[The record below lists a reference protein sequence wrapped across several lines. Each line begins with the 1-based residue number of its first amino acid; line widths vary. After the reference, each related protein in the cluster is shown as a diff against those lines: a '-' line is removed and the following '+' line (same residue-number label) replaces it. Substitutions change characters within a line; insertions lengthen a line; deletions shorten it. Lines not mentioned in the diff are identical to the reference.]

1 MDSYI
6 ITLGIIAASAGTGAL
21 AFYGIVRG
29 LDWARS
35 KNQAQGDRLNDLEKR
50 LEVQSYTLRELWRKA
65 HIPSPPT
72 PKEKKDAP
80 VDTGAGILGVIQESP
95 AAVAPTKDRVFP
107 LYGYHPPH
115 YEYTFPPK
123 PYIEPTVGLYPEK
136 DARTEIIVEPP
147 IKEPVKRHRTNNRNY
162 RGHGKGTNARLKLT
176 EEQMLVMM
184 EMSDKGM
191 TGHQIADVFGVSRT
205 TVQRVVAGTFQTG
218 KQRGKA

>member
-80 VDTGAGILGVIQESP
+80 VDTGAGILGMIHESP
-95 AAVAPTKDRVFP
+95 ATAIDLAIKAMSDEMCRIPTGRT
-107 LYGYHPPH
+107 LR
-115 YEYTFPPK
+115 PK

-136 DARTEIIVEPP
+136 DARTEIIVNPP
-147 IKEPVKRHRTNNRNY
+147 IKRHRPNNKNY

-176 EEQMLVMM
+176 EEQMLAMM

-205 TVQRVVAGTFQTG
+205 TVQRVLAGTFQTG

>member
-50 LEVQSYTLRELWRKA
+50 LEAQSYTLRELWRKA

-72 PKEKKDAP
+72 PKEKKGAP

-95 AAVAPTKDRVFP
+95 AAVAPT
-107 LYGYHPPH
+107 
-115 YEYTFPPK
+115 
-123 PYIEPTVGLYPEK
+123 VGLYPEK
-136 DARTEIIVEPP
+136 DARTEIIVKPP
-147 IKEPVKRHRTNNRNY
+147 IKRHRPNNKNY

-176 EEQMLVMM
+176 EEQMLAMM

-205 TVQRVVAGTFQTG
+205 TVQRVLAGTFQTG

>member
-50 LEVQSYTLRELWRKA
+50 LEAQSYTLRELWRKA

-136 DARTEIIVEPP
+136 DARTEIIVKPP
-147 IKEPVKRHRTNNRNY
+147 IKRHRPNNKNY
-162 RGHGKGTNARLKLT
+162 RGHGKGANARLKLT
-176 EEQMLVMM
+176 EEQMLAMM

-205 TVQRVVAGTFQTG
+205 TVQRVLAGTFQTG

>member
-1 MDSYI
+1 MSI
-6 ITLGIIAASAGTGAL
+6 VIAALSVVVVLASIGAL
-21 AFYGIVRG
+21 ALRAIIRKRDLARARDPSFDERLRALENG
-29 LDWARS
+29 LS
-35 KNQAQGDRLNDLEKR
+35 
-50 LEVQSYTLRELWRKA
+50 REQERINRLWREINCRA
-65 HIPSPPT
+65 PLGV
-72 PKEKKDAP
+72 KKD
-80 VDTGAGILGVIQESP
+80 
-95 AAVAPTKDRVFP
+95 VAPADAPPKDRALP
-107 LYGYHPPH
+107 SYGDHH
-115 YEYTFPPK
+115 VQYEYTFPSM
-123 PYIEPTVGLYPEK
+123 
-136 DARTEIIVEPP
+136 PP

>member
-107 LYGYHPPH
+107 LYGYHPPL

-147 IKEPVKRHRTNNRNY
+147 IKRHRPNNKNY

-176 EEQMLVMM
+176 EEQMLAMM

-205 TVQRVVAGTFQTG
+205 TVQRVLAGTFQTG

>member
-136 DARTEIIVEPP
+136 DARTEIIVKPP
-147 IKEPVKRHRTNNRNY
+147 IKRHRPNNKNY

-176 EEQMLVMM
+176 EEQMLAMM

-205 TVQRVVAGTFQTG
+205 TVQRVLAGTFQTG

>member
-1 MDSYI
+1 MDSCI

-35 KNQAQGDRLNDLEKR
+35 KNQAQGNRLNDLEKR

-115 YEYTFPPK
+115 YEYTFLPK

-136 DARTEIIVEPP
+136 DARTEIIVKPP
-147 IKEPVKRHRTNNRNY
+147 IKRHRPNNKNY

-176 EEQMLVMM
+176 EEQMLAMM